1 MTLAVMVLGMLAA
14 PVAAINGGVKGLWIV
29 YFLIGLFAGPQHP
42 AFNTMVSAWF
52 PQRYAGTPAHAV
64 NKTKQKC
71 NPAVLDDNVIT
82 LTMKSKSRFFDS
94 NLKPPPL
101 PPYPILLQC
110 MQRAAVGVV
119 DLRGWACDG
128 QLCSAVCGTAD
139 SVAVWMVR
147 MDIQNTA
154 QPAPI
159 DIS

>member
-1 MTLAVMVLGMLAA
+1 
-14 PVAAINGGVKGLWIV
+14 
-29 YFLIGLFAGPQHP
+29 
-42 AFNTMVSAWF
+42 
-52 PQRYAGTPAHAV
+52 
-64 NKTKQKC
+64 
-71 NPAVLDDNVIT
+71 
-82 LTMKSKSRFFDS
+82 
-94 NLKPPPL
+94 
-101 PPYPILLQC
+101 